1 MYNTLWYKRLI
12 QPPFTPPAWVFAPAW
27 TILYISML
35 VALFFYAKEKTNK
48 DKSWGIVLFFSQI
61 LLNFCWSPIFFYL
74 QNIIFALVVIIIL
87 DFLVLWNII
96 EFYRVSK
103 ISAYILI
110 PYFAWI
116 LFATYLNLGF
126 LVLN

>member
-1 MYNTLWYKRLI
+1 MYNTLWYKSLI